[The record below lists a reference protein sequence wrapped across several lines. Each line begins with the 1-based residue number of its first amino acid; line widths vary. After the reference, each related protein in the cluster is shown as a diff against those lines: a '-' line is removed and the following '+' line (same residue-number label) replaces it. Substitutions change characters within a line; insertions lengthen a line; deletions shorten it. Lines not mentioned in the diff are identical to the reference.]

1 MGKEEPHVLDIVGP
15 EELSTSDRMF
25 LTLAAFKNTIG
36 YNWFVIGVMLGI
48 ILISLFMITYAPET
62 TGVRVLY
69 VIDGLGADDAGIMV
83 NDVII
88 AVGLYQG
95 DENMEK
101 IKISNA
107 GNFPEFLI
115 GETVEVIIE
124 RGEKQLMIPVEVLPD
139 PEDDS
144 RPMSQT
150 GMLGVVNDQTGY
162 SLQIA
167 WYSIISLLGLVIVMI
182 IWLQLRGKKWSG
194 TADILRRQ
202 HRMESYFSTLSL
214 ATRET
219 DDISLDFFNI
229 AVDVFPELKQHESK
243 INQESGEIE
252 LESMT
257 LEKKN
262 NYKFDVWEDTK
273 EGTFLIKSFPHNAPK
288 MKVTYEQIEK
298 AAELA
303 KDEPDNCLRLVC
315 LGDAFESKAVEEIS
329 KIEDKMEF
337 KVPIDLI
344 LGNSIGFS
352 AVRISPLNPE

>member
-25 LTLAAFKNTIG
+25 LTLAAFKNTIWLSG
-36 YNWFVIGVMLGI
+36 LMLAVMIIIIIASVSVFSNIENAPPGI
-48 ILISLFMITYAPET
+48 
-62 TGVRVLY
+62 VVLDL
-69 VIDGLGADDAGIMV
+69 IDGFGAKSAGIQV
-83 NDVII
+83 GDKII
-88 AVGLYQG
+88 AVADVQITNNG
-95 DENMEK
+95 DLPRL
-101 IKISNA
+101 I
-107 GNFPEFLI
+107 I
-115 GETVEVIIE
+115 GETVDVTVI
-124 RGEKQLMIPVEVLPD
+124 RGDEFLTIPVEIMPD
-139 PEDDS
+139 PENDS
-144 RPMSQT
+144 HA
-150 GMLGVVNDQTGY
+150 MLGIFWEDRRVQDGEVVYWWTVI
-162 SLQIA
+162 LL
-167 WYSIISLLGLVIVMI
+167 SIPVVGIF
-182 IWLQLRGKKWSG
+182 IWSVTRGRKWSG
-194 TADILRRQ
+194 TANILRRQ
-202 HRMESYFSTLSL
+202 HRIESYFSTLSL

-298 AAELA
+298 AAKLA
-303 KDEPDNCLRLVC
+303 KEEPGDCLRLVC
-315 LGDAFESKAVEEIS
+315 LADAFESKAVEEIS
-329 KIEDKMEF
+329 KIEEKMEF

>member
-1 MGKEEPHVLDIVGP
+1 M
-15 EELSTSDRMF
+15 
-25 LTLAAFKNTIG
+25 
-36 YNWFVIGVMLGI
+36 
-48 ILISLFMITYAPET
+48 
-62 TGVRVLY
+62 
-69 VIDGLGADDAGIMV
+69 
-83 NDVII
+83 
-88 AVGLYQG
+88 
-95 DENMEK
+95 
-101 IKISNA
+101 
-107 GNFPEFLI
+107 
-115 GETVEVIIE
+115 
-124 RGEKQLMIPVEVLPD
+124 
-139 PEDDS
+139 
-144 RPMSQT
+144 
-150 GMLGVVNDQTGY
+150 
-162 SLQIA
+162 
-167 WYSIISLLGLVIVMI
+167 
-182 IWLQLRGKKWSG
+182 QLRGKKWSG

>member
-1 MGKEEPHVLDIVGP
+1 MGKKEPHVLDIVGP

-25 LTLAAFKNTIG
+25 LTLGAFKNTITFSG
-36 YNWFVIGVMLGI
+36 IALAAMMIIIIGSLGV
-48 ILISLFMITYAPET
+48 FTNVENAPS
-62 TGVRVLY
+62 GIAVLEL
-69 VIDGLGADDAGIMV
+69 IDGLGAKSAGIQV
-83 NDVII
+83 GDKII
-88 AVGLYQG
+88 AVAGIPITNNG
-95 DENMEK
+95 DLPRLVIGEK
-101 IKISNA
+101 IDVDIIRN
-107 GNFPEFLI
+107 
-115 GETVEVIIE
+115 GEY
-124 RGEKQLMIPVEVLPD
+124 LSIPVEIMPD
-139 PEDDS
+139 PVNDS
-144 RPMSQT
+144 RA
-150 GMLGVVNDQTGY
+150 MLGVIWEDRRVQDVEVVY
-162 SLQIA
+162 SWTMVL
-167 WYSIISLLGLVIVMI
+167 LVIIVVATI
-182 IWLQLRGKKWSG
+182 IWYTYRGLKWSG
-194 TADILRRQ
+194 TVDILRRQ

-243 INQESGEIE
+243 INQESGEVE
-252 LESMT
+252 LEAVT

-273 EGTFLIKSFPHNAPK
+273 NGTFLIKSFPHNAPK

-298 AAELA
+298 AAGLA
-303 KDEPDNCLRLVC
+303 KNEPANCLRLVC

-329 KIEDKMEF
+329 KIEDKMES